1 MITVEFE
8 DDETLITIMDQ
19 QGKHEDIS
27 ALLYDDVCYIRQWNE
42 QRQYFDVIQ
51 FTPEMYLQL
60 MQSFKLPQGAFI
72 MDVQE
77 K

>member
-19 QGKHEDIS
+19 QGRHEDIS

-51 FTPEMYLQL
+51 FSPEMYVQL

-72 MDVQE
+72 MDVQ
-77 K
+77 KK

>member
-19 QGKHEDIS
+19 QGRHEDIS

-42 QRQYFDVIQ
+42 QRQYFVVIQ
-51 FTPEMYLQL
+51 FSPEMYLQL

-72 MDVQE
+72 MDVQ
-77 K
+77 KK

>member
-19 QGKHEDIS
+19 QGRHEDIS

>member
-19 QGKHEDIS
+19 QGRHEDIS

-72 MDVQE
+72 MDVQ
-77 K
+77 KK

>member
-19 QGKHEDIS
+19 QGRHEDIS

-51 FTPEMYLQL
+51 FSPEMYLQL

-72 MDVQE
+72 MDVQ
-77 K
+77 KK